1 MMKGYKH
8 VNKKPK
14 LIPQI
19 YYAVNPYNKQVFSG
33 SDLLF
38 STAINLWLIYRF
50 SGNLIT
56 DNLTSFYALF
66 QHLNID

>member
-19 YYAVNPYNKQVFSG
+19 YYAVKPLQ
-33 SDLLF
+33 
-38 STAINLWLIYRF
+38 
-50 SGNLIT
+50 
-56 DNLTSFYALF
+56 
-66 QHLNID
+66 

>member
-19 YYAVNPYNKQVFSG
+19 YYAVKPLQ
-33 SDLLF
+33 
-38 STAINLWLIYRF
+38 STGF
-50 SGNLIT
+50 
-56 DNLTSFYALF
+56 
-66 QHLNID
+66 

>member
-1 MMKGYKH
+1 MMKSYKH

-38 STAINLWLIYRF
+38 SYSDQFMANL
-50 SGNLIT
+50 S
-56 DNLTSFYALF
+56 LF
-66 QHLNID
+66 REFDHGQFNQF